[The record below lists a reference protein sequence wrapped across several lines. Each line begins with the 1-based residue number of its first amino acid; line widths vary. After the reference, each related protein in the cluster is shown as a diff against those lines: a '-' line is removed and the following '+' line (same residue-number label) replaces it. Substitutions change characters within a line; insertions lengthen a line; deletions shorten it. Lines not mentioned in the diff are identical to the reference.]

1 MVTGARAEWD
11 RLRRVAIHRPGIEMF
26 FGLLE
31 PYSSLY
37 ERAFSRFKA
46 RYEHENLE
54 YTLKREFGVEVTLL
68 KQSLLEAADHDPRI
82 RMALMSLA
90 RESLEFSGDP
100 RTAALAREDFER
112 NADKLDSGHFFN
124 ILLLNP
130 GIELA
135 PGRSAGAIRLDITEH
150 QPLSNLYFM
159 RDQQVVTDRGIV
171 ISRMAKAQ
179 RARET
184 DITRI
189 FWDVT
194 GEDMAGEIRA
204 PATLEGGDFIP
215 MGDFALIG
223 VGDRTNIEG
232 AAQLMSTGMGF
243 SEVGVVHQPADP
255 LFPGGQGDP
264 MVNMHLDTFFNVAG
278 DGLAIGAEFLLRRA
292 CVDVYHRNGSG
303 QYQCGEG
310 SCSLHDYLKGKG
322 FEIIGITLLEQ
333 MAYASNILC
342 VRDRTILSVESD
354 HISGFVLSNLKQK
367 ADRDPSRYGSLLS
380 RAEEDYRRLKFE
392 GQFFPHKK
400 EIYQH
405 GIEAYPISLQNL
417 TGGYGGAH
425 CMTCTLE
432 RG

>member
-1 MVTGARAEWD
+1 MATGARAEWD
-11 RLRRVAIHRPGIEMF
+11 RLRRVVLHRPGIEMF

-68 KQSLLEAADHDPRI
+68 KQTLLEDADRDPRI
-82 RMALMSLA
+82 RATLMSLA
-90 RESLEFSGDP
+90 RAALEFSGDP
-100 RTAALAREDFER
+100 LTAALAREDFEK

-135 PGRSAGAIRLDITEH
+135 PGRAAGSIRLDIIEH

-159 RDQQVVTDRGIV
+159 RDQQVMTDRGIV
-171 ISRMAKAQ
+171 ISRMAKSQ

-194 GEDMAGEIRA
+194 GENVVGQIQA
-204 PATLEGGDFIP
+204 PGTLEGGDFIP

-232 AAQLMSTGMGF
+232 ATQLMASGMGF
-243 SEVGVVHQPADP
+243 PEVAVVHQPTDP
-255 LFPGGQGDP
+255 LIPGGRGDP
-264 MVNMHLDTFFNVAG
+264 MVHMHLDTFFNVAG
-278 DGLAIGAEFLLRRA
+278 EGLAIGAEFLLKRA
-292 CVDVYHRNGSG
+292 LVDIYHRQGSG
-303 QYQCGEG
+303 EYRCRGG
-310 SCSLHDYLKGKG
+310 SCSLHDYLREKG

-342 VRDRTILSVESD
+342 IRDRTILSVESD
-354 HISGFVLSNLKQK
+354 HIAGSVLSTLQQK
-367 ADRDPSRYGSLLS
+367 ADRDPSRYGSLLA
-380 RAEEDYRRLKFE
+380 RAEEDYRKLKFE

-405 GIEAYPISLQNL
+405 GIDAYPISLQNL